1 MKLNALVKAAAPA
14 LLLYLLL
21 ALLGTIPLVCAGR
34 LCGAEALLVT
44 GTAGACMIFA
54 AAILGGLAQNMAA
67 AIWLPLQRND
77 TAAAGKAAGLA
88 VRRIG
93 IATVILVVILELAA
107 QIVPIL
113 FFVPYG
119 VYRQTIVFLRI
130 GLIGTLCFGGLCI
143 VFSLL
148 RGADLRKGLLW
159 QAGLPAVVA
168 ECILCPILAVKMG
181 VLGIAA
187 AMAVAMAVGAA
198 AGLLLLR
205 RRTLPFTRL
214 PTTKEE
220 RDQLVTGG
228 KMSVVQNALV
238 TVSFLI
244 VNGAANHL
252 GTNCGAGYAAATGL
266 LVWLLILPA
275 GLQAGTRTLTR
286 EDPDHRGA
294 VLARSL
300 VPGAVIGVV
309 LLLVFLLG
317 RTGLMGL
324 FCPDTDVVFQ
334 GAAYLQ
340 GCGVYALPACLLACF
355 SGSFAGTNQ
364 QYLVRF
370 QTIFSA
376 LVFRISFSL
385 LLPRTMDIPMAGLG
399 YATPI
404 AACYGLLFSAVCF
417 FVLAR
422 FRRRRSDEEDAS
434 PE

>member
-1 MKLNALVKAAAPA
+1 MKLNALLKAAAPA

-34 LCGAEALLVT
+34 LCGAEALVVT

-54 AAILGGLAQNMAA
+54 AAILAGLAQNMAA
-67 AIWLPLQRND
+67 AIWRPLQRND
-77 TAAAGKAAGLA
+77 LTAAGKAAGLA
-88 VRRIG
+88 VRRI
-93 IATVILVVILELAA
+93 AVAAVILVVILELAA
-107 QIVPIL
+107 QIVPML

-130 GLIGTLCFGGLCI
+130 GLIGTLFFGGLCI
-143 VFSLL
+143 VYSLL
-148 RGADLRKGLLW
+148 RGADLRRGLLW
-159 QAGLPAVVA
+159 TAGLPAVAA
-168 ECILCPILAVKMG
+168 ELILCPVLAPRMGVTGLAV
-181 VLGIAA
+181 AQ
-187 AMAVAMAVGAA
+187 AVAMLAALAA
-198 AGLLLLR
+198 ALLLLR
-205 RRTLPFTRL
+205 RQTLPFTRL

-220 RDQLVTGG
+220 RGELVIGG
-228 KMSVVQNALV
+228 RMGIVQNALV
-238 TVSFLI
+238 TGSFLV

-252 GTNCGAGYAAATGL
+252 GTACGAGYAAATGL

-286 EDPDHRGA
+286 EDPDIRGA

-309 LLLVFLLG
+309 LLLVFLMG

-324 FCPDTDVVFQ
+324 FCPDSDVIFQ

-340 GCGVYALPACLLACF
+340 GCAVYALPACLLACF
-355 SGSFAGTNQ
+355 SGSFGGTGQ

-422 FRRRRSDEEDAS
+422 FRRRRPDDEGAS